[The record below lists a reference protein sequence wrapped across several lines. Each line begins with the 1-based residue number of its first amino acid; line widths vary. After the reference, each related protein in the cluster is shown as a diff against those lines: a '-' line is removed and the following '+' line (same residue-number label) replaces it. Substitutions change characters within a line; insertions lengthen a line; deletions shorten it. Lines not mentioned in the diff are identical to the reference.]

1 VNAEVVAI
9 DERHA
14 RLVEA
19 TPQHSPTSKPAAGNA
34 PANPHIAPERPVE

>member
-1 VNAEVVAI
+1 MTVNEEVVAI

-19 TPQHSPTSKPAAGNA
+19 TPQHSPTSKQAAGNA
-34 PANPHIAPERPVE
+34 PAKPPHCP